1 MISTALTKS
10 ATFVLVAAL
19 SLSAPSRAEILTRC
33 TASEG
38 FSCDSPE
45 PMVPEDQHG
54 WVDDGIREGEI
65 PPSIEKEDEIDI
77 IYKDASGMR
86 SMEGEDLEFLILA
99 SGDAFLA
106 IAIDT
111 GTPVLEHYFFKLA
124 NSGGGTVVLAPLT
137 RVPDSSRRVR

>member
-19 SLSAPSRAEILTRC
+19 SLNAPSRAEILTRC

-38 FSCDSPE
+38 FSCDLPG
-45 PMVPEDQHG
+45 PMVPEDQDG
-54 WVDDGIREGEI
+54 WADDGISEGEI
-65 PPSIEKEDEIDI
+65 LPSIEKEDEVDI

-86 SMEGEDLEFLILA
+86 SMEGDLEFLILP

-106 IAIDT
+106 VATDT

-124 NSGGGTVVLAPLT
+124 NSGGGTVVLAPLA
-137 RVPDSSRRVR
+137 RAPDSSRRVR